1 VSAVAPIRERFLDAM
16 AELPAGVTVVT
27 AAGAGGAPLGATV
40 SAVSSLSLEPALV
53 VVCLARSSETC
64 RALEPSSPFLVHVLR
79 DGQED
84 VARALAGKGP
94 DKFAAVAWTAS
105 AEGPPELP
113 GCAVTLACSVDALV
127 PGGDHV
133 IVVGAVGRVER
144 GEGTPLVYHRR
155 RMRAAHVEP
164 VAV

>member
-1 VSAVAPIRERFLDAM
+1 VSATGPRERFLDAM

-27 AAGAGGAPLGATV
+27 AQGRGGAPLGATV

-53 VVCLARSSETC
+53 VVCLSESSETR
-64 RALEPSSPFLVHVLR
+64 RALRPGSPFLVHVLR
-79 DGQED
+79 DGQEG

-94 DKFAAVAWTAS
+94 DKFAAVAWTPS

-113 GCAVTLACSVDALV
+113 GCAVTLACTVDALL

-144 GEGTPLVYHRR
+144 GGGTPLVYHRR
-155 RMRAAHVEP
+155 RMRAAPVE
-164 VAV
+164 AVPA